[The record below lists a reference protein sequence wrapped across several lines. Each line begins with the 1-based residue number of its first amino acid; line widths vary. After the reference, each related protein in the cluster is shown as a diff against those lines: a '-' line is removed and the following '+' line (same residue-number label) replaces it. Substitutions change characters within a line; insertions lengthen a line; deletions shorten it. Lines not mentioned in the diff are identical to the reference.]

1 MNTVTPDASSQGM
14 AHSASPLLVGNH
26 SALDFLNSLVSQTGT
41 NVDFLRDGEALL
53 QWMQVSNV
61 LPERTML
68 AVESFTAAERETLA
82 QELRDLRECFRHLLF
97 KRKASVSGER
107 QSLDARELDKL
118 SNYLA
123 AAPLVEQLFLTN
135 QKAHLVT
142 HRELNQPAA
151 VVAEVA
157 HLVAD
162 LLTNYPVEKVRKC
175 ENPNCSIWFNDIK
188 RGPPRRWCT
197 RTICGNRAKVA
208 AHRLRQREHQ

>member
-1 MNTVTPDASSQGM
+1 MNAVTLAAPEKKM
-14 AHSASPLLVGNH
+14 ARSASPLFVGNH
-26 SALDFLNSLVSQTGT
+26 PALDFLNSLVSQTGT
-41 NVDFLRDGEALL
+41 YIDFLRDGGALL
-53 QWMQVSNV
+53 HWMQVSQV
-61 LPERTML
+61 LPEQAML
-68 AVESFTAAERETLA
+68 AVASFTADERETLA
-82 QELRDLRECFRHLLF
+82 QELRELREYFRHLLF
-97 KRKASVSGER
+97 KRQASVSDER

-123 AAPLVEQLFLTN
+123 AAPLVQQLFLTN

-162 LLTNYPVEKVRKC
+162 LLANYPVEKVRKC